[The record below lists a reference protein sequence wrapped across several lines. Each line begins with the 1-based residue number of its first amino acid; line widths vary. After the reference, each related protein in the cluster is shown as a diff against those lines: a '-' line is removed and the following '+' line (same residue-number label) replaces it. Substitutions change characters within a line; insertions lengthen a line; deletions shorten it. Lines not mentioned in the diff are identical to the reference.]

1 MINNIRRILN
11 EVSSTDEQ
19 EQKVVYDLDE
29 LIVMDKMLGNGGGT
43 RADNSGAA
51 ILGNTDEDIVNN
63 FNEANPK
70 NSGSQLEFESR
81 FECGN
86 LRKAIHTGTYKW
98 KKNSSNDR
106 MMIFFYFSRRSSVQS
121 YFESGC

>member
-29 LIVMDKMLGNGGGT
+29 LIVMDKMLGNGGEN

-86 LRKAIHTGTYKW
+86 LRKAIHTGTY
-98 KKNSSNDR
+98 
-106 MMIFFYFSRRSSVQS
+106 
-121 YFESGC
+121 E

>member
-1 MINNIRRILN
+1 MYWGKKQSKNVITIVLILNVNFRGKVINNIRRILN

-29 LIVMDKMLGNGGGT
+29 LIVMDKMLGNGGN
-43 RADNSGAA
+43 RADNSGAV

-86 LRKAIHTGTYKW
+86 LRKAIHTGIY
-98 KKNSSNDR
+98 
-106 MMIFFYFSRRSSVQS
+106 
-121 YFESGC
+121 